1 MRTYIYYSL
10 KHYMNPQ
17 ERLQLDKLIRA
28 NDVADNTNSIRELK
42 HSKPIADDVM
52 TLIKIKR
59 DYQRLSKS
67 NPSQFDSIC
76 ISRCSFLFNNY
87 TDIFNKVKKDEIDLN
102 ILFQLIHIL
111 KLIEDGK
118 LDQHTGSYEVG
129 KLLKSI
135 YIDSAMKK
143 AEHIN
148 KAHEHSHG
156 NGNKDH
162 LKPPAVKKIS
172 WAEFKAKNMST
183 TVTTATTATTPSPSD
198 SNTK

>member
-1 MRTYIYYSL
+1 
-10 KHYMNPQ
+10 MNPQ

-42 HSKPIADDVM
+42 HSKPLSDDIM
-52 TLIKIKR
+52 TLLKIKR

-87 TDIFNKVKKDEIDLN
+87 MDIFNKVKKDEVDLN
-102 ILFQLIHIL
+102 VLFQLIHIL

-135 YIDSAMKK
+135 YIDSALKK
-143 AEHIN
+143 ADNIN
-148 KAHEHSHG
+148 KTHDG
-156 NGNKDH
+156 KNGKEKH
-162 LKPPAVKKIS
+162 AATPPVKKIS
-172 WAEFKAKNMST
+172 WSDFKSKNLST
-183 TVTTATTATTPSPSD
+183 PAPLPPTPTTSDETHKTA
-198 SNTK
+198 

>member
-1 MRTYIYYSL
+1 
-10 KHYMNPQ
+10 MNPQ

-87 TDIFNKVKKDEIDLN
+87 TDIFNKIKKDEIDLN

-111 KLIEDGK
+111 KMIEDGK

-143 AEHIN
+143 AEHTN
-148 KAHEHSHG
+148 KAHESKHG
-156 NGNKDH
+156 KD
-162 LKPPAVKKIS
+162 KYSATPPVKKIS
-172 WAEFKAKNMST
+172 WAEFKSKNLSQT
-183 TVTTATTATTPSPSD
+183 TTEIASPSN

>member
-1 MRTYIYYSL
+1 
-10 KHYMNPQ
+10 MNPQ

-59 DYQRLSKS
+59 EYQRLSKS

-76 ISRCSFLFNNY
+76 
-87 TDIFNKVKKDEIDLN
+87 

-156 NGNKDH
+156 SGNKDH
-162 LKPPAVKKIS
+162 SKPPTVKKIS

-183 TVTTATTATTPSPSD
+183 TPTTPS
-198 SNTK
+198 SNAK

>member
-1 MRTYIYYSL
+1 
-10 KHYMNPQ
+10 MNPQ

-28 NDVADNTNSIRELK
+28 NDVVDNTNSIRELK
-42 HSKPIADDVM
+42 HSKPLSDDIM
-52 TLIKIKR
+52 TLLKIKR

-87 TDIFNKVKKDEIDLN
+87 MDIFNKVKKDEVDLN
-102 ILFQLIHIL
+102 VLFQLIHIL

-135 YIDSAMKK
+135 YIDSALKK
-143 AEHIN
+143 ADHIN
-148 KAHEHSHG
+148 KANDGKNSKEKHAAT
-156 NGNKDH
+156 
-162 LKPPAVKKIS
+162 PPVKKIS
-172 WAEFKAKNMST
+172 WSDFKSKNLST
-183 TVTTATTATTPSPSD
+183 SMPTPPTPSSEPTQKNESA
-198 SNTK
+198 

>member
-1 MRTYIYYSL
+1 
-10 KHYMNPQ
+10 MNPQ

-42 HSKPIADDVM
+42 HSKPIEDDVM

-87 TDIFNKVKKDEIDLN
+87 TDIFNKIKKDEIDLN

-111 KLIEDGK
+111 KMIEDGK

-143 AEHIN
+143 AEHTN
-148 KAHEHSHG
+148 KAHESKHG
-156 NGNKDH
+156 KD
-162 LKPPAVKKIS
+162 KYSATPPVKKIS
-172 WAEFKAKNMST
+172 WAEFKSKNLSQT
-183 TVTTATTATTPSPSD
+183 TTEIASPSN

>member
-1 MRTYIYYSL
+1 
-10 KHYMNPQ
+10 MNPQ

-42 HSKPIADDVM
+42 HSKPLSDDIM
-52 TLIKIKR
+52 TLLKIKR

-87 TDIFNKVKKDEIDLN
+87 TDIFNKIKKDEIDLN

-111 KLIEDGK
+111 KMIEDGK

-143 AEHIN
+143 ADHIN
-148 KAHEHSHG
+148 KAHESKHGKDKHSAT
-156 NGNKDH
+156 
-162 LKPPAVKKIS
+162 PPVKKIS
-172 WAEFKAKNMST
+172 WTEFKSKNLSQ
-183 TVTTATTATTPSPSD
+183 TTPETPTSSSS
-198 SNTK
+198 SNK